1 MTAKE
6 IFDIWYRHDGLEP
19 SVRAELERIKDDPS
33 AIEDCFGTELAFGTA
48 GLRGVLGAG
57 PGRMNVYTVSRASA
71 GYAAYIASKGADAR
85 RRGVVIAH
93 DNRRMSREFALTTAG
108 VFAAHGVHAWLFASL
123 RPTPELSFA
132 VRYLGAAGGVM
143 ITASHNPPEYNGY
156 KIYNSEGCQCGLDET
171 ARVIDCISEV
181 GDPLDIP
188 SLGIDEAAG
197 LIGILDGSIDEE
209 YYRAVE
215 SISLRRVDAG
225 DLRVVYSPQH
235 GTGNVPVRRVLADL
249 GYDVVPVEAQCTPDP
264 DFSATKSPN
273 PESPLAYEAAL
284 ELADKVNADIVIT
297 TDPDCDRLGV
307 AARGGDGKLK
317 LMTGNQ
323 SGAVLIEY
331 ILSAHRS
338 MGTMPEKPVMVN
350 TIVTSDLGDRICE
363 SYGVKVEKTL
373 TGFKFIGERIAR
385 HLAAHDANYVFG
397 YEESYGCLIGTFVRD
412 KDATQASLM
421 LCEAA
426 AYYKAQGKTLID
438 VLNGLYA
445 RFGFYLDTQSNF
457 FFRGADGQ
465 KKIAALTAGLRREHP
480 AEVAGA
486 RLVRLEDYLSDETQA
501 EGFPKS
507 DVLRFVFSDGC
518 WVAVRP
524 SGTEPKCKFY
534 YCVRAAG
541 EAEASEKLAAL
552 KEAFEPK
559 ELANRRQAAHIS
571 GECFI
576 KVRHSPFSS

>member
-264 DFSATKSPN
+264 DFRRRKARTPSLRSHTRR
-273 PESPLAYEAAL
+273 
-284 ELADKVNADIVIT
+284 
-297 TDPDCDRLGV
+297 RLSW
-307 AARGGDGKLK
+307 R
-317 LMTGNQ
+317 T
-323 SGAVLIEY
+323 
-331 ILSAHRS
+331 R
-338 MGTMPEKPVMVN
+338 
-350 TIVTSDLGDRICE
+350 
-363 SYGVKVEKTL
+363 
-373 TGFKFIGERIAR
+373 
-385 HLAAHDANYVFG
+385 
-397 YEESYGCLIGTFVRD
+397 
-412 KDATQASLM
+412 
-421 LCEAA
+421 
-426 AYYKAQGKTLID
+426 
-438 VLNGLYA
+438 
-445 RFGFYLDTQSNF
+445 
-457 FFRGADGQ
+457 
-465 KKIAALTAGLRREHP
+465 
-480 AEVAGA
+480 
-486 RLVRLEDYLSDETQA
+486 
-501 EGFPKS
+501 
-507 DVLRFVFSDGC
+507 
-518 WVAVRP
+518 
-524 SGTEPKCKFY
+524 
-534 YCVRAAG
+534 
-541 EAEASEKLAAL
+541 
-552 KEAFEPK
+552 
-559 ELANRRQAAHIS
+559 
-571 GECFI
+571 
-576 KVRHSPFSS
+576 

>member
-284 ELADKVNADIVIT
+284 ELADKVNAAIVMT

-331 ILSAHRS
+331 ILSAHW
-338 MGTMPEKPVMVN
+338 
-350 TIVTSDLGDRICE
+350 
-363 SYGVKVEKTL
+363 Y
-373 TGFKFIGERIAR
+373 
-385 HLAAHDANYVFG
+385 
-397 YEESYGCLIGTFVRD
+397 
-412 KDATQASLM
+412 
-421 LCEAA
+421 
-426 AYYKAQGKTLID
+426 
-438 VLNGLYA
+438 
-445 RFGFYLDTQSNF
+445 
-457 FFRGADGQ
+457 
-465 KKIAALTAGLRREHP
+465 
-480 AEVAGA
+480 
-486 RLVRLEDYLSDETQA
+486 
-501 EGFPKS
+501 
-507 DVLRFVFSDGC
+507 
-518 WVAVRP
+518 P
-524 SGTEPKCKFY
+524 S
-534 YCVRAAG
+534 
-541 EAEASEKLAAL
+541 
-552 KEAFEPK
+552 
-559 ELANRRQAAHIS
+559 
-571 GECFI
+571 
-576 KVRHSPFSS
+576 

>member
-48 GLRGVLGAG
+48 GLRSVLGAG

-156 KIYNSEGCQCGLDET
+156 KIYNSEGCHCGLDET

-363 SYGVKVEKTL
+363 SYDVKVEKTL

-552 KEAFEPK
+552 KAAFEPK
-559 ELANRRQAAHIS
+559 D
-571 GECFI
+571 
-576 KVRHSPFSS
+576 

>member
-33 AIEDCFGTELAFGTA
+33 AIEDCFGTA

-273 PESPLAYEAAL
+273 PESLLAYEAAL

-363 SYGVKVEKTL
+363 SYDVKVEKTL

-552 KEAFEPK
+552 KAAFEPK
-559 ELANRRQAAHIS
+559 D
-571 GECFI
+571 
-576 KVRHSPFSS
+576 

>member
-1 MTAKE
+1 
-6 IFDIWYRHDGLEP
+6 
-19 SVRAELERIKDDPS
+19 
-33 AIEDCFGTELAFGTA
+33 
-48 GLRGVLGAG
+48 
-57 PGRMNVYTVSRASA
+57 
-71 GYAAYIASKGADAR
+71 
-85 RRGVVIAH
+85 
-93 DNRRMSREFALTTAG
+93 MSREFALTTAG

-552 KEAFEPK
+552 KAAFEPK
-559 ELANRRQAAHIS
+559 D
-571 GECFI
+571 
-576 KVRHSPFSS
+576 

>member
-1 MTAKE
+1 MNPNYE
-6 IFDIWYRHDGLEP
+6 YWLSYEGLDADT
-19 SVRAELERIKDDPS
+19 RRELESIAEDADE
-33 AIEDCFGTELAFGTA
+33 IEARFAVPMRFGTA

-363 SYGVKVEKTL
+363 SYDVKVEKTL

-397 YEESYGCLIGTFVRD
+397 YEESYGFLAGTFVRD

-552 KEAFEPK
+552 KAAFEPK
-559 ELANRRQAAHIS
+559 D
-571 GECFI
+571 
-576 KVRHSPFSS
+576 

>member
-1 MTAKE
+1 M
-6 IFDIWYRHDGLEP
+6 
-19 SVRAELERIKDDPS
+19 
-33 AIEDCFGTELAFGTA
+33 
-48 GLRGVLGAG
+48 
-57 PGRMNVYTVSRASA
+57 
-71 GYAAYIASKGADAR
+71 
-85 RRGVVIAH
+85 
-93 DNRRMSREFALTTAG
+93 
-108 VFAAHGVHAWLFASL
+108 
-123 RPTPELSFA
+123 
-132 VRYLGAAGGVM
+132 
-143 ITASHNPPEYNGY
+143 
-156 KIYNSEGCQCGLDET
+156 
-171 ARVIDCISEV
+171 
-181 GDPLDIP
+181 
-188 SLGIDEAAG
+188 
-197 LIGILDGSIDEE
+197 
-209 YYRAVE
+209 
-215 SISLRRVDAG
+215 DAG

-363 SYGVKVEKTL
+363 SYDVKVEKTL
-373 TGFKFIGERIAR
+373 TGLKFIGERIAR

-552 KEAFEPK
+552 KAAFEPK
-559 ELANRRQAAHIS
+559 D
-571 GECFI
+571 
-576 KVRHSPFSS
+576 